1 MSSPESLPPLFE
13 EFPPVST
20 DDWEAKIQDD
30 LGPSAI
36 DEVLRWE
43 SLEGVSL
50 LGNLRR
56 EDLEA
61 TEHVD
66 PEAGTPP
73 LVNSD
78 AVPANDWDICQPIAH
93 PDPEE
98 ANRLA
103 RGAVRKGADALAL
116 VRPAAPE
123 HATGGILIETI
134 DDLRTVLAGLPLSE
148 IALHLENGPSGAILL
163 GAVQEIAEEENVADT
178 LQGSVSYDPVAAL
191 AAGSVRDVSV
201 AFDLADDLVTAAPPT
216 IRPLSVD
223 LRPYHDA
230 GASAVQELAFGL
242 GALSDTLHNLSDR
255 GHSVR
260 TLPLR
265 LHFLTSVSTSY
276 FVEIAKHRA
285 LRLLVPQV
293 VEAYATDTDEDDH
306 VAPGDLKVQ
315 AETSR
320 RTETVYDP
328 YVNMLRGTT
337 EGMAAVIGGCDVL
350 RVRPYDAALRPQ
362 DTFGSRIARNVQL
375 ILREEAHM
383 DAVADPGAGSYYLEA
398 ATDQL
403 ARRAWSKFQRLEA
416 EGGLLSGLRE
426 GRVQERIRE
435 VREDRREQV
444 NSRRRVLVGTNHYP
458 NLNETRRDDLTS
470 TPSLDREESEASVGE
485 VSVGA
490 FRDALQGP
498 SEMSEL
504 LAELSEGPADI
515 EPLRGERIANDIE
528 TLRLRTERYATETGH
543 VPTVFLAPLG
553 SPKMRS
559 ARANFARNVFGVVGF
574 EVDKPLKF
582 ETPAAAAMAAA
593 EADAVIVV
601 LCSADEEYSE
611 FAPALRSALDDQ
623 GLSPLLVVAGAP
635 GRINADVPADD
646 FIHRGN
652 LLLEKLEA
660 FQESLGIRDEK
671 APAND

>member
-1 MSSPESLPPLFE
+1 
-13 EFPPVST
+13 
-20 DDWEAKIQDD
+20 D

-43 SLEGVSL
+43 SIEGVSL

-123 HATGGILIETI
+123 HTTGGILIETI

-191 AAGSVRDVSV
+191 AAGTVRDVSV
-201 AFDLADDLVTAAPPT
+201 AFDP
-216 IRPLSVD
+216 
-223 LRPYHDA
+223 
-230 GASAVQELAFGL
+230 
-242 GALSDTLHNLSDR
+242 LSDTLHNLSDR

-260 TLPLR
+260 PLPPR

-306 VAPGDLKVQ
+306 VAPGDLEVQ

-403 ARRAWSKFQRLEA
+403 ARRAWNKFQGLEA

-470 TPSLDREESEASVGE
+470 TPSLDREESEALVGE
-485 VSVGA
+485 VSIGA
-490 FRDALQGP
+490 FRHALQGP
-498 SEMSEL
+498 SQMSEL
-504 LAELSEGPADI
+504 LAKLSEDPADI

-559 ARANFARNVFGVVGF
+559 ARANFARNVFGVAGF

-582 ETPAAAAMAAA
+582 ETPADAAVAAA
-593 EADAVIVV
+593 EADADIVV

-611 FAPALRSALDDQ
+611 FTPALRSALDDQ

-635 GRINADVPADD
+635 GGVNADVPADD

-660 FQESLGIRDEK
+660 FQESLGIRDEE
-671 APAND
+671 APTND